1 MNIPGYYYDE
11 NKKKYFKITNGSVDS
26 QYHNNFVEQEKRQK
40 KLQQVDNAKQ
50 MSQSQSIKFKLL
62 YLSCSLNNVKLGL
75 ARTSHSLIDF
85 ERLAS
90 MQLVNWVLYRGLEA
104 KIWGQITIDDCVF
117 VIITSQA
124 RQIQMV
130 NMEYILNHP
139 EKTYQDHDIVC
150 QFYEDASNSHI
161 LTEIITRCNLLPYDF
176 LTISTVSDLMFCN
189 VIFESD
195 LDNPQLYQNLIRFG
209 QFVRLSNGAL
219 IQNDKSEIIY
229 RFINDLPDGEIKKD
243 LYHLFGMN
251 LINLTGDGYEYQGT
265 IKNFKR
271 FFITTSY
278 FKDGYLILGTN
289 LGVIYLCPFQYG
301 GGGGGGDN
309 NDDNDNNDNDN
320 DTNNININNTNIN
333 NTNNNDITFSQSI
346 IKFKFEKS
354 FKLDKIN
361 KVEKIDDYL
370 FIISFKKLM
379 ILNISTHEKFVY
391 SFNEII
397 KNFRVFKVLDNF
409 RIIIVD
415 YKQVLV
421 VNFSKPFKNYQLINQ
436 YKLINDN
443 VINQYSLI
451 SIKNTVVVNQSNL
464 SLLVI
469 NLNNFNTKLIPLNS
483 INQKVSGIQRV
494 NDNYVMINMK
504 NSDNTSYFNFYR
516 V

>member
-40 KLQQVDNAKQ
+40 KLQQVDDAKQ

-139 EKTYQDHDIVC
+139 ERTYQDNDIVC
-150 QFYEDASNSHI
+150 LFYENASNSHI

-209 QFVRLSNGAL
+209 QFVRLNNGAL

-251 LINLTGDGYEYQGT
+251 LINLTREGYEYQGT

-289 LGVIYLCPFQYG
+289 LGVIYLCPFEY
-301 GGGGGGDN
+301 DN
-309 NDDNDNNDNDN
+309 SNSNSNS
-320 DTNNININNTNIN
+320 
-333 NTNNNDITFSQSI
+333 NNNNNNNNITFSQSI

-379 ILNISTHEKFVY
+379 ILNISSHEKFVY

>member
-40 KLQQVDNAKQ
+40 KLQQVDDAKQ

-85 ERLAS
+85 ERLTS

-104 KIWGQITIDDCVF
+104 KIWGQITIDDCEF

-130 NMEYILNHP
+130 DMEYILNHP
-139 EKTYQDHDIVC
+139 ERRYQENDIVC
-150 QFYEDASNSHI
+150 LFYENASNSHI

-209 QFVRLSNGAL
+209 QFVRLNNGGL

-251 LINLTGDGYEYQGT
+251 LITLTREGYEYQGT

-289 LGVIYLCPFQYG
+289 LGVIYLCPFEY
-301 GGGGGGDN
+301 DN
-309 NDDNDNNDNDN
+309 NND
-320 DTNNININNTNIN
+320 
-333 NTNNNDITFSQSI
+333 DITFSQSI

-421 VNFSKPFKNYQLINQ
+421 VNFSKPFKTYQLINQ